1 MQLEEV
7 HMWRTLKRDIEVV
20 FERDPAARGTLEA
33 LLCYPGLHAVW
44 LHRLAHR
51 LWKSGFK
58 LLGRLVSH
66 LSRFLTGVEIHPG
79 ARIGAGLFI
88 DHGMG
93 VVIGETAEIGEN
105 VTLYHGVTL
114 GGTSWKKEK
123 RHPTLEDEVIVG
135 VGALILGS
143 HVIGKGS
150 RIGGGSVVLDHVP
163 SYSTVVGVPG
173 KVVRRSV
180 PAEVVPIGPQEYPVS
195 EDGRIDLDHDQLPD
209 PEAQMIA
216 ELHDQIEALHKRLED
231 FTAEC
236 HLRHERQ
243 RASS

>member
-1 MQLEEV
+1 
-7 HMWRTLKRDIEVV
+7 MWQTLKRDIQVV
-20 FERDPAARGTLEA
+20 SERDPAARGTLET

-44 LHRLAHR
+44 LHRLAHW
-51 LWKSGFK
+51 LWGNDFR

-66 LSRFLTGVEIHPG
+66 LSRFLTGIEIHPG
-79 ARIGAGLFI
+79 ACIGPGLFI

-135 VGALILGS
+135 VGALILGP
-143 HVIGKGS
+143 HVIGKNS
-150 RIGGGSVVLDHVP
+150 RIGGGSVVLDNVP

-173 KVVRRSV
+173 KVVKRDV
-180 PAEVVPIGPQEYPVS
+180 PAEVVSIDGCVQAAS
-195 EDGRIDLDHDQLPD
+195 EPGRIDLNHDQLPD
-209 PEAQMIA
+209 PETQVIA

-231 FTAEC
+231 FATEC
-236 HLRHERQ
+236 QLRHERQ